1 MKVEFDH
8 DSQGVLVLRR
18 GRDRGNVDY
27 FSIITLRCPHAC
39 MGGEKKEREKFTQP
53 GFTEP
58 VMIIEGALLG
68 VL

>member
-1 MKVEFDH
+1 MKLEVDH
-8 DSQGVLVLRR
+8 DSQGVLAFRR

-27 FSIITLRCPHAC
+27 FSIITSRCPHAC
-39 MGGEKKEREKFTQP
+39 MGGEKKEKEKSTHP

-58 VMIIEGALLG
+58 MLIIEVALLG